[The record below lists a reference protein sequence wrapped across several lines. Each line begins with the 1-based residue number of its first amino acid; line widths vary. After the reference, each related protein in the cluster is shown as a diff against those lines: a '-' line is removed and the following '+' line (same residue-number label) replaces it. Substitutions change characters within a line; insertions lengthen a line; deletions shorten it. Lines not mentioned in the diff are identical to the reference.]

1 MNCSVCGT
9 MIPDGQTNCP
19 NCGAMA
25 QPMQPNMAQPMQ
37 PNMAQPMQPNMA
49 QPMQPNM
56 AQPMQP
62 NMGQPMQPNMG
73 QPMQPNMGQPMGGYQ
88 QPMGGYQQPM
98 GGYQQPMGG
107 YQQPMGGYQ
116 QPMGGGANLN
126 GFINSLK
133 ADYMKLIGF
142 IGAFLI
148 FIAPFFNWMSLKY
161 KEKGEKAEKE
171 TMNMFKL
178 GSDADQAIITIC
190 AILLLVVGL
199 ALILWDLADYVP
211 ALGALKAKVMGV
223 PYIELILVGVALLAF
238 ILVMVNGEVND
249 AIEAGDKLI
258 EMYKEWDDDVSG
270 HCNHGLGP
278 VVLILGILAAG
289 APKIMKTFKFNFNV
303 SKR

>member
-1 MNCSVCGT
+1 MNCTMCGT

-19 NCGAMA
+19 NCGAMV

-62 NMGQPMQPNMG
+62 DMG
-73 QPMQPNMGQPMGGYQ
+73 

-116 QPMGGGANLN
+116 QPMGGGANFN

-133 ADYMKLIGF
+133 TDYMKLIGF

-148 FIAPFFNWMSLKY
+148 LIAPFFSWMSLKM
-161 KEKGEKAEKE
+161 KEKGEKAERE
-171 TMNMFKL
+171 SMNMFKL

-190 AILLLVVGL
+190 AILVLVVGV

-211 ALGALKAKVMGV
+211 ALGAIKAKVMGV

-249 AIEAGDKLI
+249 GIEAGKELI
-258 EMYKEWDDDVSG
+258 EMYKEWNDDVSG
-270 HCNHGLGP
+270 HCNHGVGP
-278 VVLILGILAAG
+278 VILILGIIAA
-289 APKIMKTFKFNFNV
+289 AVPKFMKSFKLNVNV